1 MIWLT
6 RTWTRPSVFA
16 GIFLG
21 YAAYYL
27 VRNNLALAIPD
38 ILREYPQHSKAE
50 LGTALTGL
58 SIGVDARNAGF
69 RNCGAHARDEL
80 GRMRMQDG
88 RLVALRSLDAI
99 ERRKGLVLQHPRDG
113 AQPVGALGVAGR
125 GDVLKENRMR
135 VEPCSH
141 API

>member
-1 MIWLT
+1 MVA
-6 RTWTRPSVFA
+6 RRPRGDEDVVGTPLEHVVDG
-16 GIFLG
+16 GIGRSDRRDGGLP
-21 YAAYYL
+21 A
-27 VRNNLALAIPD
+27 
-38 ILREYPQHSKAE
+38 S
-50 LGTALTGL
+50 GTGGG
-58 SIGVDARNAGF
+58 IGVDAHNAGF
-69 RNCGAHARDEL
+69 RNGGAHARDEL
-80 GRMRMQDG
+80 GRMRMKDG

-99 ERRKGLVLQHPRDG
+99 ERRKGLVLQHPRNG